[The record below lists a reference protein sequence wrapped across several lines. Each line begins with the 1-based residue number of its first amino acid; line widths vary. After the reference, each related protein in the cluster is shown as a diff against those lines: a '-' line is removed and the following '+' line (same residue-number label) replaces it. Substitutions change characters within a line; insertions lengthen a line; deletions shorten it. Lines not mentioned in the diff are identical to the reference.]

1 MQKKRWANSLTL
13 ENLSAVV
20 YSPVVDSAVVDLVT
34 VPANLVSC
42 SEHLTRPEIE
52 KARYEREKRIEW
64 TQAGSN
70 R

>member
-1 MQKKRWANSLTL
+1 MSPVVHSPVVASPVVA
-13 ENLSAVV
+13 SAVV
-20 YSPVVDSAVVDLVT
+20 ASAAVDLAT
-34 VPANLVSC
+34 VPATPVSC

-52 KARYEREKRIEW
+52 KARYERAKRIEW